1 MYQFFVINIKQS
13 EMVKS
18 KVAKIFKVVKK
29 TVDEK
34 DQLVVRYKNLSKQ
47 DLKEFKRD
55 LNEFC
60 QAYQQKIVSEE

>member
-1 MYQFFVINIKQS
+1 
-13 EMVKS
+13 MVKS

>member
-1 MYQFFVINIKQS
+1 
-13 EMVKS
+13 MVKS

-47 DLKEFKRD
+47 DAKELKKD

-60 QAYQQKIVSEE
+60 QAYNQKIVSSE

>member
-1 MYQFFVINIKQS
+1 MYQVFVINNKT

>member
-1 MYQFFVINIKQS
+1 
-13 EMVKS
+13 MVKA
-18 KVAKIFKVVKK
+18 KVSKIFKVVKK

-47 DLKEFKRD
+47 DAKEFKRD

-60 QAYQQKIVSEE
+60 QAYQQKIASEE